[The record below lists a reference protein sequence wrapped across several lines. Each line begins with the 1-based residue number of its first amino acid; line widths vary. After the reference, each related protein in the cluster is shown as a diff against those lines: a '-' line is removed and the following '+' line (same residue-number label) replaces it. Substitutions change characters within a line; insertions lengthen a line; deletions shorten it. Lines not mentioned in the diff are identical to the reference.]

1 MAEHGLPTGYT
12 DAVSLTPDELEAV
25 VGREQQ
31 VYRGAATI
39 FTISERLRRSFLE
52 DFGIPAERVRAVH
65 AGPNFDIA
73 RIPYPRPGRDV
84 SRAPTIVFVG
94 RQFERKGG
102 DLLLKAFQRVRQRI
116 PGAQLIIV
124 GPDQP
129 ALQLPGVA
137 YLGSLDKSRP
147 EGWAALARAYA
158 SADVFCLPTRFEP
171 FGIAFLEAMF
181 FGLPCIGTDAWAVPE
196 MIRDGETGFT
206 IPIDDLDA
214 IGDRLLR
221 LLSDPGLARRMGQAG
236 RERAEKYFTWPAVV
250 RRMLGTLTTVVERAQ
265 KIA

>member
-1 MAEHGLPTGYT
+1 
-12 DAVSLTPDELEAV
+12 
-25 VGREQQ
+25 
-31 VYRGAATI
+31 
-39 FTISERLRRSFLE
+39 
-52 DFGIPAERVRAVH
+52 
-65 AGPNFDIA
+65 
-73 RIPYPRPGRDV
+73 
-84 SRAPTIVFVG
+84 
-94 RQFERKGG
+94 
-102 DLLLKAFQRVRQRI
+102 
-116 PGAQLIIV
+116 
-124 GPDQP
+124 
-129 ALQLPGVA
+129 
-137 YLGSLDKSRP
+137 
-147 EGWAALARAYA
+147 
-158 SADVFCLPTRFEP
+158 
-171 FGIAFLEAMF
+171 MF